1 MVIKGSDRSH
11 DFKTRERKAP
21 EVRSAPRAAARKAIR
36 DKLEKQA
43 RDTAHNDY
51 VNQPREQNA
60 PEAYGTEQVEA
71 LAQKAGDTTY
81 ATMKTASPKR
91 EAALRFKRRE
101 QTRKTAEQVQL
112 RSSVLQEKIAEI
124 AKAIGH
130 AVTSGTKSMSWML
143 AIPIIVGALFL
154 GAAGALFGS
163 PIGIVTGG
171 GADGTPTVTE
181 LLQQMDREL
190 SDRISSIMG
199 AAGEVDEVSLSYNGT
214 GSYAYIQNMAD
225 IVAVFAVKAGLN
237 DTEPLDVLT
246 MDAKRIRLFREVFW
260 DMVSVSS
267 ELTETEVDSGLTDEN
282 DVPILETH
290 RRLDIR
296 IDTKSWRELYPSLN
310 ADQQEI
316 MEILM
321 TEPLLSMVQAMCGS
335 DSMLTLTEKQIE
347 EMESYLPEDLDPIR
361 RKIVETA
368 WSLVGKVGY
377 FWGGKSEVIG
387 WDTRWGV
394 PTVVTSIG
402 NETYGTVQPFGLD
415 CSGFVTWVM
424 INAAG
429 DAQAANQ
436 IGHGTSSQ
444 WSNTTE
450 ISWSDAQPGDLVWV
464 SPGWA
469 LDNHIGI
476 IVGRNT
482 SGQLMVCHC
491 SAGGVVVTT
500 AGQFHYVRRMAGL
513 RTANS
518 VYSIKRTVPKHPRFW
533 AMILFYRLIY

>member
-1 MVIKGSDRSH
+1 
-11 DFKTRERKAP
+11 
-21 EVRSAPRAAARKAIR
+21 
-36 DKLEKQA
+36 
-43 RDTAHNDY
+43 
-51 VNQPREQNA
+51 
-60 PEAYGTEQVEA
+60 
-71 LAQKAGDTTY
+71 
-81 ATMKTASPKR
+81 
-91 EAALRFKRRE
+91 
-101 QTRKTAEQVQL
+101 
-112 RSSVLQEKIAEI
+112 
-124 AKAIGH
+124 
-130 AVTSGTKSMSWML
+130 
-143 AIPIIVGALFL
+143 
-154 GAAGALFGS
+154 
-163 PIGIVTGG
+163 
-171 GADGTPTVTE
+171 
-181 LLQQMDREL
+181 MDREL
-190 SDRISSIMG
+190 SDRISYIMG

-246 MDAKRIRLFREVFW
+246 MDARRIRIFREVFW
-260 DMVSVSS
+260 DMVTVSS
-267 ELTETEVDSGLTDEN
+267 
-282 DVPILETH
+282 
-290 RRLDIR
+290 
-296 IDTKSWRELYPSLN
+296 K
-310 ADQQEI
+310 
-316 MEILM
+316 
-321 TEPLLSMVQAMCGS
+321 
-335 DSMLTLTEKQIE
+335 LTEKQIE

-387 WDTRWGV
+387 WDTCWGV
-394 PTVVTSIG
+394 PTVVTSTG

-429 DAQAANQ
+429 DPEAVDR

-444 WSNTTE
+444 WSNATE
-450 ISWSDAQPGDLVWV
+450 ISWSDAQPGDLVCV

-476 IVGRNT
+476 IVGHNT

-518 VYSIKRTVPKHPRFW
+518 VYSIKQQVPKHPRFR
-533 AMILFYRLIY
+533 AIILFYRPAY

>member
-1 MVIKGSDRSH
+1 M
-11 DFKTRERKAP
+11 
-21 EVRSAPRAAARKAIR
+21 
-36 DKLEKQA
+36 
-43 RDTAHNDY
+43 
-51 VNQPREQNA
+51 
-60 PEAYGTEQVEA
+60 
-71 LAQKAGDTTY
+71 
-81 ATMKTASPKR
+81 
-91 EAALRFKRRE
+91 RFKRRE

-112 RSSVLQEKIAEI
+112 RSRVLQEKIAEI

-130 AVTSGTKSMSWML
+130 AVTFGTKSMSWML
-143 AIPIIVGALFL
+143 AIPVIVGAIFL
-154 GAAGALFGS
+154 GAAGTLFGS
-163 PIGIVTGG
+163 PIGIVTGS

-246 MDAKRIRLFREVFW
+246 MDARRIRLFREVFW

-267 ELTETEVDSGLTDEN
+267 KLTETEVDSGFMDEN

-296 IDTKSWRELYPSLN
+296 IDTKGWRELYPSLN
-310 ADQQEI
+310 ADQQETV
-316 MEILM
+316 EILM

-335 DSMLTLTEKQIE
+335 DSMLTLTEEQIE
-347 EMESYLPEDLDPIR
+347 EMESYLTEDLDPMR

-368 WSLVGKVGY
+368 WSLVGKIGY

-394 PTVVTSIG
+394 PTVVTSTG

-429 DAQAANQ
+429 DPQAAIQ

-444 WSNTTE
+444 WS
-450 ISWSDAQPGDLVWV
+450 SA
-464 SPGWA
+464 A
-469 LDNHIGI
+469 
-476 IVGRNT
+476 
-482 SGQLMVCHC
+482 GQLMVCHC
-491 SAGGVVVTT
+491 SAGGVVVTA

-518 VYSIKRTVPKHPRFW
+518 VYSIKRTVPKHPRFR
-533 AMILFYRLIY
+533 AMILFYRPTY

>member
-1 MVIKGSDRSH
+1 M
-11 DFKTRERKAP
+11 
-21 EVRSAPRAAARKAIR
+21 
-36 DKLEKQA
+36 
-43 RDTAHNDY
+43 
-51 VNQPREQNA
+51 
-60 PEAYGTEQVEA
+60 
-71 LAQKAGDTTY
+71 
-81 ATMKTASPKR
+81 
-91 EAALRFKRRE
+91 RFKRRE

-112 RSSVLQEKIAEI
+112 RSRVLQEKIAEI

-130 AVTSGTKSMSWML
+130 AVASGTKSMSWML

-154 GAAGALFGS
+154 GAAGTLFGS

-290 RRLDIR
+290 RWLDIR
-296 IDTKSWRELYPSLN
+296 IDTKGWRELYPSLN

-321 TEPLLSMVQAMCGS
+321 TEPLLSMVQAICGS

-361 RKIVETA
+361 QKIVETA

-387 WDTRWGV
+387 WDTCWGV
-394 PTVVTSIG
+394 PTVVTSTG

-415 CSGFVTWVM
+415 CSGFVTWAM

-436 IGHGTSSQ
+436 IGHGTGSQ

-476 IVGRNT
+476 IVGRNA

-518 VYSIKRTVPKHPRFW
+518 VYSIKHTVPKHPRFR
-533 AMILFYRLIY
+533 AMILFYRPAY